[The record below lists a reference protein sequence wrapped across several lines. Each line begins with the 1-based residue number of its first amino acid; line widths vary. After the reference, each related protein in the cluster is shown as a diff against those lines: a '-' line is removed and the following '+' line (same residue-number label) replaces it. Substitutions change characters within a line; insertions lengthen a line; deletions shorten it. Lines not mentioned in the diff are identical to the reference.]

1 MSLRRRCFFV
11 RKHCVERYVL
21 LVFKTL
27 HSLIGSACCIAYS
40 VNLGKISEYFNWCK
54 WILSG
59 RLTAHYW
66 LRPARPLG
74 ECKGLR
80 MLMVGVQP
88 TDVGMEHTHDSRGNR
103 CHFSYVKHGED
114 SPVSQDRKVKSISVC
129 QKIPKFQSCSC
140 LSACPSAHASRLL
153 VLRGVRKQISIY

>member
-1 MSLRRRCFFV
+1 
-11 RKHCVERYVL
+11 
-21 LVFKTL
+21 
-27 HSLIGSACCIAYS
+27 
-40 VNLGKISEYFNWCK
+40 
-54 WILSG
+54 
-59 RLTAHYW
+59 
-66 LRPARPLG
+66 
-74 ECKGLR
+74 
-80 MLMVGVQP
+80 MVGVQP

-153 VLRGVRKQISIY
+153 VLRGVRKQISIYQSGVGRKDFDGMLTSELLYATVNEAVQLSLLMQVQQAEGYFFIVDVSASSFLYLSIHSTAFEIGRLYLLTAQHLALQ